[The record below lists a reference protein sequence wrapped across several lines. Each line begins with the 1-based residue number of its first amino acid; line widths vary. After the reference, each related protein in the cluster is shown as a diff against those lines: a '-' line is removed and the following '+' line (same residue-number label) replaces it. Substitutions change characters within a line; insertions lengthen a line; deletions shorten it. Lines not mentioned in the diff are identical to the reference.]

1 MGTPE
6 FAVPCLERLIADGHE
21 VVLAVTQADKP
32 KGRGYT
38 LTPPPVKVCAL
49 SHNIEVYQPATLKNN
64 PEALEKLAS
73 CRPDV
78 GIVVAYGRI
87 LPQAALDIPRYGC
100 INVHASLLPKYRG
113 AAPINRAIL
122 DGEKETGVTVMHMA
136 KECDA
141 GDMIL
146 VKKQAIRPDETAEDL
161 FKELAVLGA
170 DAIAEAIVEIQ
181 NGTAQRM
188 PQDESQATYAPMLS
202 RELSPIDWTRS
213 STQIIDQIRALIPW
227 PCAAASILGANTKI
241 FRAVPLGETKDAPG
255 TLCAR
260 KKGIEA
266 ACGDGKSILITELQ
280 PDGGKR
286 MAANAFLNGKR
297 IAAGTVLDA

>member
-1 MGTPE
+1 
-6 FAVPCLERLIADGHE
+6 V
-21 VVLAVTQADKP
+21 
-32 KGRGYT
+32 
-38 LTPPPVKVCAL
+38 
-49 SHNIEVYQPATLKNN
+49 
-64 PEALEKLAS
+64 
-73 CRPDV
+73 
-78 GIVVAYGRI
+78 
-87 LPQAALDIPRYGC
+87 
-100 INVHASLLPKYRG
+100 
-113 AAPINRAIL
+113 
-122 DGEKETGVTVMHMA
+122 
-136 KECDA
+136 
-141 GDMIL
+141 
-146 VKKQAIRPDETAEDL
+146 
-161 FKELAVLGA
+161 
-170 DAIAEAIVEIQ
+170 
-181 NGTAQRM
+181 

-241 FRAVPLGETKDAPG
+241 FHAVPLGETKDVPG